1 MKTAKTNPIDIGTI
15 KEDLKSCSNDFEVP
29 RTGKRTI
36 FISFNLNEVLCF
48 LDRTSFCVGSSVYTM

>member
-36 FISFNLNEVLCF
+36 FISFKLNEVLCF
-48 LDRTSFCVGSSVYTM
+48 LDRTSFCVGSSV